1 MGLGIGIGNAILFN
15 NRKEPIVYEVGDP
28 LAGGVVAST
37 TTVNG
42 QYLVMS
48 KYWYNKDSSGG
59 TIDEAAWDAFNTGGF
74 PPDTG
79 ASLTALGTGPT
90 NTDTI
95 ISALSGGAWLTT
107 SSAYIVRQWLPDYS
121 LPSKDEH
128 AQIQQN
134 YVEINA
140 GLVDIGGDELEN
152 SFGFPIG
159 FWTSTETTF
168 SGNSG
173 YAFSGRAGNLPVS
186 FVASIKSTTLKVRG
200 IKWVTP

>member
-15 NRKEPIVYEVGDP
+15 NRREPIVYEVGDP

-42 QYLVMS
+42 QYLVVS

-59 TIDEAAWDAFNTGGF
+59 TIEEEAWNTFNPGVS
-74 PPDTG
+74 PDTG

-95 ISALSGGAWLTT
+95 ISALSGGPWLTT
-107 SSAYIVRQWLPDYS
+107 SAAYIVRQWLPNYS

-128 AQIQQN
+128 EEIQQN

-140 GLVDIGGDELEN
+140 GLINIGGDDLSN
-152 SFGFPIG
+152 ASGFAPS
-159 FWTSTETTF
+159 FWTSTETTLN
-168 SGNSG
+168 GNPG
-173 YAFSGRAGNLPVS
+173 YAFGGKGGGAVE
-186 FVASIKSTTLKVRG
+186 FFQYIKNTTLKVRG

>member
-15 NRKEPIVYEVGDP
+15 NKREPIVYEVGDP

-42 QYLVMS
+42 QYLVIS

-59 TIDEAAWDAFNTGGF
+59 TIDDAAWDGFNTGGF
-74 PPDTG
+74 PPNTG

-95 ISALSGGAWLTT
+95 ISALSGGPWLTT
-107 SSAYIVRQWLPDYS
+107 SAAYIVRQWLPDYS

-128 AQIQQN
+128 VEIQQN
-134 YVEINA
+134 YVDINA
-140 GLVDIGGDELEN
+140 GLVNIGGDELEN
-152 SFGFPIG
+152 SFGFAIT
-159 FWTSTETTF
+159 FWTSTETTLN
-168 SGNSG
+168 GNPG
-173 YAFSGRAGNLPVS
+173 YALGGKAGLPIEFVS
-186 FVASIKSTTLKVRG
+186 YIKSTGLKVRG

>member
-15 NRKEPIVYEVGDP
+15 NKREPIVYEVGDP

-42 QYLVMS
+42 QYLVIS

-59 TIDEAAWDAFNTGGF
+59 TIDDAAWDTYQPF
-74 PPDTG
+74 PAPDTG

-95 ISALSGGAWLTT
+95 ISALSGGPWLTT
-107 SSAYIVRQWLPDYS
+107 SAAYIVRQWLPDYS

-128 AQIQQN
+128 VEIQQN
-134 YVEINA
+134 YVDINA
-140 GLVDIGGDELEN
+140 GLVNIGGDELEN
-152 SFGFPIG
+152 SFGFAIT
-159 FWTSTETTF
+159 FWTSTEATLN
-168 SGNSG
+168 GNPG
-173 YAFSGRAGNLPVS
+173 YALGGKAGLPIEFFSY
-186 FVASIKSTTLKVRG
+186 IKNTSLEVRG